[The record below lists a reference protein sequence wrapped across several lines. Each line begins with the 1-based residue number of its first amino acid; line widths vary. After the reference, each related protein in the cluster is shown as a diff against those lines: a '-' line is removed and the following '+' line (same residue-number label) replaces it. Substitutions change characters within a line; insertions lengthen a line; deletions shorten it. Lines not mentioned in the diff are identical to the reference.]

1 MPVVLS
7 EAVQQGV
14 AATLTDL
21 PARLIWVA
29 RSEDVPKDAKAGSVE
44 GHGAIVTLDN
54 ISPQRDATVH
64 VPASI
69 YVASLAA
76 AGQTYVLQ
84 KVDGVWV
91 VTGNTGV
98 QWMSRAKSRRG
109 G

>member
-14 AATLTDL
+14 PAALTDL

-29 RSEDVPKDAKAGSVE
+29 RSEDVPKDAKAGFVE
-44 GHGAIVTLDN
+44 GHGAIVTLGN

-84 KVDGVWV
+84 EVDGVWV
-91 VTGNTGV
+91 VKGNTGV
-98 QWMSRAKSRRG
+98 QWMS
-109 G
+109 